1 VNKLPEENWN
11 EEELGEELEGDT
23 KLFARFVEIEEIDD
37 DEFADQEEVRRFANL
52 ARVYDA

>member
-1 VNKLPEENWN
+1 MNKLPEENWN

-23 KLFARFVEIEEIDD
+23 KLFAGLVEIEEIDD

>member
-1 VNKLPEENWN
+1 MNKLPEENWN

-23 KLFARFVEIEEIDD
+23 KLFARLVEIEEIDD

>member
-23 KLFARFVEIEEIDD
+23 KLFARLVEIEEIDD